1 VVVDDVLR
9 TLAGTA
15 EVAAIRDIDAELVQR
30 PDGVG
35 ALSLA
40 AALGGSPLTGSIEMG
55 PRGLSASLQ
64 SPSLRNDDLPALFA
78 LLGSSA
84 PAGLTI
90 AGDAPLDLEMRV
102 AHDTGD
108 LTASGNLRAARV
120 RFDTLTVTD
129 VAAPFR
135 VAENAVVVEPLTFSA
150 YGGTQRGTLSVR
162 YGRQPAAW
170 TLHSRAT
177 GLDINAFLA
186 ANAAAGDRLLGT
198 GQAAA
203 RLRGTA
209 ETPMDRHM
217 SGTVEM
223 ALTNG
228 VIRNFP
234 LLAAINRAL
243 RLTGG
248 EGKDTRFERLSATVE
263 LARGVMRTDN
273 ALLSAGEVT
282 ATAAGA
288 ISVDKRIDMA
298 GTAVF
303 SREASARMIASVR
316 EIAGARNDRGEV
328 EVPFRVTGPIDAPAF
343 AIDAEKI
350 LGRAIRKEIERN
362 IRRRLDRFLRRP

>member
-1 VVVDDVLR
+1 
-9 TLAGTA
+9 
-15 EVAAIRDIDAELVQR
+15 
-30 PDGVG
+30 
-35 ALSLA
+35 
-40 AALGGSPLTGSIEMG
+40 
-55 PRGLSASLQ
+55 
-64 SPSLRNDDLPALFA
+64 
-78 LLGSSA
+78 
-84 PAGLTI
+84 
-90 AGDAPLDLEMRV
+90 
-102 AHDTGD
+102 
-108 LTASGNLRAARV
+108 
-120 RFDTLTVTD
+120 
-129 VAAPFR
+129 
-135 VAENAVVVEPLTFSA
+135 
-150 YGGTQRGTLSVR
+150 
-162 YGRQPAAW
+162 
-170 TLHSRAT
+170 
-177 GLDINAFLA
+177 
-186 ANAAAGDRLLGT
+186 
-198 GQAAA
+198 
-203 RLRGTA
+203 
-209 ETPMDRHM
+209 M